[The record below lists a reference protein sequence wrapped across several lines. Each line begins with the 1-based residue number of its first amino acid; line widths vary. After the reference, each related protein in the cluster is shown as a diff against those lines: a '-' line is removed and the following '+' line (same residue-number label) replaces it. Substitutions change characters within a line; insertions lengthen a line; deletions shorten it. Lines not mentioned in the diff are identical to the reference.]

1 VFLKYISIIS
11 LLILCERYSAQNFY
25 DINTLQKIEIH
36 FSQSNW
42 DYQLDTSKAGVD
54 GNIMADWVKI
64 NGLQFDSVAVKY
76 KGNSSYSATSM
87 KNPIHITL
95 DEYKNHSY
103 QGFKDVKLGNAYA
116 DPSMIREVLSYDILK
131 NYMDCSRSNFA
142 QVYINGSYIGL
153 YSNDEAV
160 NKKFCAEHFYSSTN
174 PFVKCNPTVSPTA
187 AIKSN
192 LKTIPTAVDS
202 SSYFNFYELKSKVGW
217 NDFVALTNSVS
228 VSTASLA
235 NIMDMDRAIW
245 MLAYNSVLVN
255 LDSYSGVFAQNYYLY
270 KDNTQRYNPV
280 VWDLNM
286 SFGGFPFVGSS
297 NTSMGTLS
305 IANMQQL
312 SPTIHATDIYW
323 PLINDIMA
331 NAMYKKMYIAH
342 MRTILNEMFT
352 SNLYQTKATQLQSVI
367 DTAVQSDANKFYSYA
382 QFQNGMTANI
392 SVGSYSVPGITNLM
406 SARVA
411 YLSGLADFTAAPPTI
426 STPSLSTSSPSF
438 NNTITITSQVLNANS
453 TAVYLGYR
461 YQVTDKFTRVLMY
474 DDGLHN
480 DAAAAD
486 NIYGADLPI
495 LSGKIDYYIYAENN
509 SAGLFSPQ
517 RAEHEYH
524 SIHVNATAPTLG
536 SLVINEFLAYNTL
549 LEKDEYSDREDW
561 IELYNTTSTL
571 LDLSNVYLS
580 DNTLLPQKW
589 KFSNGTTINPNS
601 FLMVWA
607 DDDSLQI
614 INHTNFLLNNS
625 GEKIILSVNTT
636 IVDSIAFG
644 PQGANISIARCPD
657 GTGAFSAASIATFN
671 SSNCSVGLKAIQSDL
686 FTLNVF
692 PNPASKSFKI
702 QTTSQDVLP
711 IQLINSLGEIVY
723 KGSLNNSLE
732 INTSTFS
739 QGIYLLKVLHKSHL
753 GVIKIVVTQ

>member
-1 VFLKYISIIS
+1 MFLKYISIIS

-54 GNIMADWVKI
+54 GNILADWVKI

-116 DPSMIREVLSYDILK
+116 DPSMIREVLSYDILR

-192 LKTIPTAVDS
+192 LKTITNAVDS
-202 SSYFNFYELKSKVGW
+202 SSYFNFYELKSNVGW

-270 KDNTQRYNPV
+270 KDKTQRYNPI

-305 IANMQQL
+305 ITNMQQL
-312 SPTIHATDIYW
+312 SPTIHATDVYW

-367 DTAVQSDANKFYSYA
+367 DTAVQSDANKFYSYS

-406 SARVA
+406 SARAA
-411 YLSGLADFTAAPPTI
+411 YLSGLTDFTAVPPSI
-426 STPSLSTSSPSF
+426 STPSLSTNSPSF

-453 TAVYLGYR
+453 TAVFLGYR
-461 YQVTDKFTRVLMY
+461 YNVTNKFTRVLMF

-480 DAAAAD
+480 DGTSGD

-524 SIHVNATAPTLG
+524 AIHVNATAPTLG

-561 IELYNTTSTL
+561 IELYNTTNSL
-571 LDLSNVYLS
+571 LDLSNVFLS
-580 DNTLLPQKW
+580 DNSLLPQKW
-589 KFSNGTTINPNS
+589 KFPNGTTINPNS

-607 DDDSLQI
+607 DDDSLQV
-614 INHTNFLLNNS
+614 INHTNFLLNNL

-636 IVDSIAFG
+636 ILDSIAFG

-657 GTGAFSAASIATFN
+657 GTGEFSAASIATFN
-671 SSNCSVGLKAIQSDL
+671 SSNCSVGVKEIQSRS
-686 FTLNVF
+686 FAINVF
-692 PNPASKSFKI
+692 PNPTSQFVKI
-702 QTTSQDVLP
+702 QTSTQNTLP
-711 IQLINSLGEIVY
+711 ILIYNSLGEIVY

-739 QGIYLLKVLHKSHL
+739 QGIYFLKVSNESRFCSIKV
-753 GVIKIVVTQ
+753 VITN

>member
-1 VFLKYISIIS
+1 
-11 LLILCERYSAQNFY
+11 
-25 DINTLQKIEIH
+25 
-36 FSQSNW
+36 
-42 DYQLDTSKAGVD
+42 
-54 GNIMADWVKI
+54 
-64 NGLQFDSVAVKY
+64 
-76 KGNSSYSATSM
+76 M

-103 QGFKDVKLGNAYA
+103 QGFKDVKLGNSYA

-192 LKTIPTAVDS
+192 LKTITNAVDS
-202 SSYFNFYELKSKVGW
+202 SSYFNFYELKSNVGW

-235 NIMDMDRAIW
+235 NTMDMDRVIW

-270 KDNTQRYNPV
+270 KDNTQRYNPI

-312 SPTIHATDIYW
+312 LPTIHATDIYW
-323 PLINDIMA
+323 PLINDVMA

-342 MRTILNEMFT
+342 MHTILNEMFT

-382 QFQNGMTANI
+382 QFQNGMTANV

-406 SARVA
+406 SARAV
-411 YLSGLADFTAAPPTI
+411 YLSGLAEFTAVPPSI
-426 STPSLSTSSPSF
+426 STPSLSNSSPSF

-453 TAVYLGYR
+453 TTVYLGYR
-461 YQVTDKFTRVLMY
+461 YQITNKFTRVLMF

-480 DAAAAD
+480 DGISGD
-486 NIYGADLPI
+486 NIYGINLPM

-509 SAGLFSPQ
+509 TAGLFSPQ

-524 SIHVNATAPTLG
+524 AINLTTTTPTLG
-536 SLVINEFLAYNTL
+536 SIVINEFLAYNTL

-561 IELYNTTSTL
+561 IELYNNTNGQTAEAMIGYAGKSSGAYYCNDSGYSIFSPGYSNPQAASALNDTNITIPSVGSYKWRYKIVMAVNPSRSADYYGQYTANSTTFNITVGNTSAYPTSATL
-571 LDLSNVYLS
+571 LFPTNIVEVTNAGIQILNDQTSYLRMPRF
-580 DNTLLPQKW
+580 DGDYLCWINEPQ
-589 KFSNGTTINPNS
+589 
-601 FLMVWA
+601 
-607 DDDSLQI
+607 
-614 INHTNFLLNNS
+614 
-625 GEKIILSVNTT
+625 EC
-636 IVDSIAFG
+636 
-644 PQGANISIARCPD
+644 GAIH
-657 GTGAFSAASIATFN
+657 
-671 SSNCSVGLKAIQSDL
+671 
-686 FTLNVF
+686 
-692 PNPASKSFKI
+692 
-702 QTTSQDVLP
+702 
-711 IQLINSLGEIVY
+711 EYY
-723 KGSLNNSLE
+723 K
-732 INTSTFS
+732 
-739 QGIYLLKVLHKSHL
+739 
-753 GVIKIVVTQ
+753 VVTCQNNIWLVGVLQFVHRVTNLVLLILEADLNFWSQRYV